1 MVEDKIKSMDNIFR
15 IVTWNCRS
23 ARGKS
28 GVWDYLLEM
37 DPDVTLL
44 QDVSGI
50 PEQVRSAY
58 ACQMHKAT
66 NKDGS
71 PQRFSTALL
80 VKGRI
85 SNKLILPSPAKWIEQ
100 ELQRF
105 SGNLVALEILPNN
118 GPPIKA
124 VSVYGPAWPVDRVR
138 LSGIDVTGVRL
149 TQNRDVWLVDLLWAS
164 LKYQGPDLDQP
175 WIVAGDF
182 NLSETFDLWPGGP
195 KGNREYLDRM
205 KELGLIECLRQSK
218 GILTP
223 TFRNPRGGVFKHQI
237 DHLFVSPVLAES
249 LMTCDTGSL
258 DRVFNSGLSDH
269 LPIVADFQLE

>member
-1 MVEDKIKSMDNIFR
+1 MVEYKIKSMDNIFR
-15 IVTWNCRS
+15 IVTWNCRR
-23 ARGKS
+23 ATIVS

-44 QDVSGI
+44 QEVSSI
-50 PEQVRSAY
+50 PEKVCSVY
-58 ACQMHKAT
+58 EYQMRRATSKA
-66 NKDGS
+66 GS

-85 SNKLILPSPAKWIEQ
+85 GNQLILPSHAKWIEE

-105 SGNLVALEILPNN
+105 SGNLVALELLPNN

-124 VSVYGPAWPVDRVR
+124 VSVHGPAWPVDRKR

-149 TQNRDVWLVDLLWAS
+149 TQNRDVWLMDLLWMS
-164 LKYQGPDLDQP
+164 LKYQRSDLDQP
-175 WIVAGDF
+175 WIIAGDF

-195 KGNREYLDRM
+195 RGNREYLDRM
-205 KELGLIECLRQSK
+205 RELGLIECLRQSK

-223 TFRNPRGGVFKHQI
+223 TFRNPRGGEFKHQI
-237 DHLFVSPVLAES
+237 DHVFVSPVLAER
-249 LMTCDTGSL
+249 LVTCDTGSF
-258 DRVFNSGLSDH
+258 DRVFNAGLSDH
-269 LPIVADFQLE
+269 LPIVTDFRL